1 MKKQDIKSEP
11 KTETTD
17 ERPRLTRYL
26 NAGSVSVVVFIFFSY
41 FMLPMRNGYM
51 LKWYEEMS
59 LFEPT
64 RFFFSECFNYPGGL
78 LRYAGAWLTQMMY
91 YPASGSVI
99 LIALWL
105 AMSWLTC
112 KAFGLKKAGV
122 TLSLIIPLAMLA
134 SILQLDEAWLTLK
147 TPGYIYSNTLGY
159 IFAISMVWIY
169 RIARQKRILSLIVP
183 AIISLTYFLAGFYA
197 LLSAAVCLVM
207 MTIEMV
213 RNKDYRL
220 IAAIAA
226 TILMM
231 VAVPILY
238 YYYWPG
244 NLADND
250 YLVLKGLPELM
261 FTSFDVYLWMP
272 FVVATVWMIVLGIT
286 GSFHFQYASKAAT
299 WASIAILAIAMIWTA
314 STDRK
319 SEQLRASV
327 LMMKFIDQHN
337 WQAINNIM
345 LRLKEE
351 PNHTML
357 VINNLANASQGKPTL
372 KLPEFSPKPADGRH
386 IENFTMSV
394 FVDVPVNYY
403 TGETNKSY
411 RWSME
416 HSVQYGKR
424 VFFLK
429 YMVKNALV
437 DGDIALA
444 KRCNDVLHRT
454 LFHRAWAEE
463 MDRYIENPS
472 LIDSN
477 EEFQAIRSLKHQE

>member
-1 MKKQDIKSEP
+1 MKKQFLKSP
-11 KTETTD
+11 LV
-17 ERPRLTRYL
+17 P
-26 NAGSVSVVVFIFFSY
+26 VVVFILFSY

-64 RFFFSECFNYPGGL
+64 RFFFSECLNYPGGL
-78 LRYAGAWLTQMMY
+78 LRYAGAWLTQLMY
-91 YPASGSVI
+91 YPVAGSVV
-99 LIALWL
+99 LIMLWL
-105 AMSWLTC
+105 VMSWLTC
-112 KAFGLKKAGV
+112 KTFCLKKAGV
-122 TLSLIIPLAMLA
+122 TLSLVIPLAMLA

-147 TPGYIYSNTLGY
+147 TPGYIYSNTFGY
-159 IFAISMVWIY
+159 IFSIFMVWVY
-169 RIARQKRILSLIVP
+169 RKARRKKTLSLIVP
-183 AIISLTYFLAGFYA
+183 AIISLTYFFAGFYA
-197 LLSAAVCLVM
+197 LLATAVCLVM
-207 MTIEMV
+207 MTIEMA
-213 RNKDYRL
+213 RNKDYRHL
-220 IAAIAA
+220 SAIAA
-226 TILMM
+226 TILIM
-231 VAVPILY
+231 VAVPIIY
-238 YYYWPG
+238 YYFWPG

-250 YLVLKGLPELM
+250 YLMLKGLPELM
-261 FTSFDVYLWMP
+261 FTSFDVHLWVP

-286 GSFHFQYASKAAT
+286 GSFNFQYETKAAT
-299 WASIAILAIAMIWTA
+299 WAGIAILATTMIWAA

-386 IENFTMSV
+386 NENFTISI
-394 FVDVPVNYY
+394 FVEVPVNYY
-403 TGETNKSY
+403 MGETKKSY

-444 KRCNDVLHRT
+444 KRYNDVLHRT

-463 MDRYIENPS
+463 MDRYIDNPS
-472 LIDSN
+472 LIDSD
-477 EEFQAIRSLKHQE
+477 EEFHAIRSLMPHFIKIL